1 MQIEEYLTNL
11 CKHVGLTSQQFSIE
25 IEETDESIGA
35 EISLPEEESGL
46 FIGYHGETLQAI
58 QRLVRI
64 SFYDELSERRFKLNV
79 NDYREQRQEQLQ
91 EKIIGIAQRVLET
104 GESYT
109 FPYLSAH
116 DRFLVHSLLSED
128 ERFAELVSESTG
140 EGRERFLTINLKTK
154 NE

>member
-25 IEETDESIGA
+25 TEETDESIGA
-35 EISLPEEESGL
+35 KISLPEEESGL

-64 SFYDELSERRFKLNV
+64 SFYDELSEKRFKLNV